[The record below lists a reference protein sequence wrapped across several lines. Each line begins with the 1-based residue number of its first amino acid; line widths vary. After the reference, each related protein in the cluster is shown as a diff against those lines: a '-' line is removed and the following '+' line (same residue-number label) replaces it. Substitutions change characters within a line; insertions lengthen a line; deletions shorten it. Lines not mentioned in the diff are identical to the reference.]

1 MPNQLDPKDK
11 PPLAV
16 VLAMMVAMFHMG
28 NRTTSQIQASVGPF
42 RSKTTGQEEFFS
54 TAFIEKVTGS
64 TRPRNEEQADKERMR
79 KLSLFAKIVDRTQ
92 HRCDALQIQD
102 YLCSEGFWAEL
113 DLIDDIILYYS
124 KWVDSSY
131 R

>member
-1 MPNQLDPKDK
+1 MPNMLDPTDK

-16 VLAMMVAMFHMG
+16 ILAMMVSMFHMG
-28 NRTTSQIQASVGPF
+28 NRTTSQIQTSVGPF
-42 RSKTTGQEEFFS
+42 RSKTTGREEFFS

-64 TRPRNEEQADKERMR
+64 TRPQNEEQADEERMR

-92 HRCDALQIQD
+92 HGFDALEIQN
-102 YLCSEGFWAEL
+102 YLRSVDFWAEL
-113 DLIDDIILYYS
+113 DLIQDIILYYS

>member
-1 MPNQLDPKDK
+1 MLDPTDK

-16 VLAMMVAMFHMG
+16 ILAMMVSMFHMG

-42 RSKTTGQEEFFS
+42 KSKINGREEFFS

-64 TRPRNEEQADKERMR
+64 IRPQNEQQANEERTN

-92 HRCDALQIQD
+92 HGLDAQQIQN
-102 YLCSEGFWAEL
+102 YLRSVGFWAEL
-113 DLIDDIILYYS
+113 DLIEDIILYYS
-124 KWVDSSY
+124 KWVASTY